1 MPRPERAER
10 RWDLGD
16 VFGVRVEPFLPEP
29 LPRVFALPDADDPE
43 ALVRRSRGMQDQ
55 PLGRRALQGGR
66 EPLVV
71 LPARSD
77 VLHERVRHDREADGR
92 RFSSGIATPPGRA
105 RTSLEPAGVPVR
117 SSVVQTASPVS
128 AEVRVL
134 GPVEVVGDD
143 GLVVLAGKQRRLL
156 AALVVADGRAC
167 GVDELVDAVWGERA
181 PASAA
186 KLVQVYVSQLRK
198 SLPAAAR
205 IVTRTGA
212 YELELERDLLDA
224 HRFERL
230 VGEGKSLRAAG
241 NPALAASLI
250 DQALRLWRGRA
261 YGELAYEVLAQA
273 EAERLEELRLVA
285 LEERIDAQLA
295 LGRHDE
301 TLGEILAL
309 AADNPLRERLH
320 AQAMLALYR
329 AGRQSDALEHYNA
342 FRHALR
348 DELGLEPGPALRTL
362 QQQILRHDAGLDDT
376 DSLGAAHE
384 ALPAPVSLLVGR
396 EAELSE
402 LADLLARRDARL
414 IVLTGAGGSG
424 KTRLAL
430 EAARH
435 AAASYANG
443 AVLVELAPLRD
454 PELVVPTIAQALGI
468 ADVPEP
474 LEALAETLRSQ
485 ELLLLL
491 DNAEHVQE
499 ATPAFVG
506 LLARAPRLTIL
517 VTSRTVL
524 HLSGEHVFPVP
535 PLELEA
541 AQALFEQRARALQ
554 PDFRVTEEDL
564 GTVRELCRRVDG
576 LPLAVELAAARVRAL
591 RPQAVLDRLTERL
604 SFLAGGPHDLPARQQ
619 TLYETLDWSYDLLP
633 DEDRGLLAGLSVFRG
648 GATLSA
654 VAEVCLAGD
663 EGRALDRVERLAD
676 ASLLLVRRPAGETRY
691 DLLEVVR
698 QYAADRLDELGA
710 GSTRER
716 HAAWCV
722 ALAERA
728 EPELSGESQASWL
741 SELEA
746 EHDNMRAAL
755 AYFAETGAYEH
766 ALRLTVLLS
775 RFWYVRGHLV
785 EARRHLEAV
794 LPSAAGQDPNLLRR
808 AQTAGASIALLQ
820 GDYTASTAFAESALD
835 SARRTGEP
843 KFVANALSNL
853 GAIVLAGGDE
863 ERAAIVLDE
872 ALALAREGGD
882 ERITALA
889 LNNLGDLAL
898 ATGDYERAGPL
909 FEESHALL
917 SSRGDTANIA
927 RSLFNL
933 GAVDLMLGANGA
945 ADARFRESLELARTA
960 DDKEDL
966 AWCLE
971 GFAAL
976 AGSDG
981 DGVRAATLLGAAEA
995 LLARIG
1001 ADHKPFERRL
1011 HESTESAARAA
1022 CDPSTFDDAT
1032 ARGASMSMGEVLDLA
1047 LEARTQ
1053 A

>member
-1 MPRPERAER
+1 MH
-10 RWDLGD
+10 
-16 VFGVRVEPFLPEP
+16 RVARVGQTP
-29 LPRVFALPDADDPE
+29 PRV
-43 ALVRRSRGMQDQ
+43 
-55 PLGRRALQGGR
+55 
-66 EPLVV
+66 
-71 LPARSD
+71 
-77 VLHERVRHDREADGR
+77 
-92 RFSSGIATPPGRA
+92 T
-105 RTSLEPAGVPVR
+105 
-117 SSVVQTASPVS
+117 TA
-128 AEVRVL
+128 AIRVL
-134 GPVEVVGDD
+134 GPVEVVGGD
-143 GLVVLAGKQRRLL
+143 GPVALAAKPRALL
-156 AALVVADGRAC
+156 AALLVADGGSRT
-167 GVDELVDAVWGERA
+167 VDELVEALWGSGS
-181 PASAA
+181 PPSAR
-186 KLVQVYVSQLRK
+186 KLVQVYVSQLRR
-198 SLPAAAR
+198 SLPAQAR
-205 IVTRTGA
+205 IVTGGGSYA
-212 YELELERDLLDA
+212 LEAPPELVDA
-224 HRFERL
+224 MAFQRL
-230 VGEGKSLRAAG
+230 VEESAAARRDG
-241 NPALAASLI
+241 NPALALSLAA
-250 DQALRLWRGRA
+250 QAARLWRGGA
-261 YGELAYEVLAQA
+261 YSDLAYLDFLQPEI
-273 EAERLEELRLVA
+273 ERLEELRLVA
-285 LEERIDAQLA
+285 LEERLDALVE
-295 LGRHDE
+295 LGRHADALAE
-301 TLGEILAL
+301 TLRLASE
-309 AADNPLRERLH
+309 NPLRERLQR
-320 AQAMLALYR
+320 QAMLTLYR
-329 AGRQSDALEHYNA
+329 SGRQSEALEHFA
-342 FRHALR
+342 ALR
-348 DELGLEPGPALRTL
+348 RRLDDELGLAPSADVRELQRRIL
-362 QQQILRHDAGLDDT
+362 QQDPSLEAGPGT
-376 DSLGAAHE
+376 DSRR
-384 ALPAPVSLLVGR
+384 ALPQPPNPLIGR
-396 EAELSE
+396 EQELGD
-402 LADLLARRDARL
+402 LAALLERRDARL

-435 AAASYANG
+435 AATSYANG

-454 PELVVPTIAQALGI
+454 PELVVPTIAQAVGI

-491 DNAEHVQE
+491 DNAEHVQA

-554 PDFRVTEEDL
+554 PDFTVTEDEL
-564 GTVRELCRRVDG
+564 ATVRELCRRVDG

-654 VAEVCLAGD
+654 VAEVCLGGD

-698 QYAADRLDELGA
+698 QYAADRLEELG
-710 GSTRER
+710 GDSTRKR

-755 AYFAETGAYEH
+755 AFFAETGAYDD

-794 LPSAAGQDPNLLRR
+794 LPSATGQDPNLLRR

-853 GAIVLAGGDE
+853 GAIVLAAGDE

-872 ALALAREGGD
+872 ALERAREGGD
-882 ERITALA
+882 ERITALV

-917 SSRGDTANIA
+917 RSRGDTANIA

-933 GAVDLMLGANGA
+933 GAVDLMLGENGA

-976 AGSDG
+976 AGREG
-981 DGVRAATLLGAAEA
+981 DGVRAATLLGAAGA

-1011 HESTESAARAA
+1011 HQSTESAARAT
-1022 CDPSTFDDAT
+1022 CDPGAFEDAMEH
-1032 ARGASMSMGEVLDLA
+1032 GASMSIEEVLDGA
-1047 LEARTQ
+1047 VGAPR
-1053 A
+1053 AGKGSHRA

>member
-1 MPRPERAER
+1 MSMA
-10 RWDLGD
+10 
-16 VFGVRVEPFLPEP
+16 
-29 LPRVFALPDADDPE
+29 A
-43 ALVRRSRGMQDQ
+43 
-55 PLGRRALQGGR
+55 
-66 EPLVV
+66 
-71 LPARSD
+71 
-77 VLHERVRHDREADGR
+77 
-92 RFSSGIATPPGRA
+92 I
-105 RTSLEPAGVPVR
+105 
-117 SSVVQTASPVS
+117 
-128 AEVRVL
+128 RVL
-134 GPVEVVGDD
+134 GPVEVVGGD
-143 GLVVLAGKQRRLL
+143 GPIPLATKPRCLL
-156 AALVVADGRAC
+156 AALLVANGGSRTL
-167 GVDELVDAVWGERA
+167 DELVEALWGSKP
-181 PASAA
+181 PASAR
-186 KLVQVYVSQLRK
+186 KLVQVYVSQLRR
-198 SLPAAAR
+198 SLPAPIR

-212 YELELERDLLDA
+212 YALEAPPELVDA
-224 HRFERL
+224 TAFQRL
-230 VGEGKSLRAAG
+230 VEESAAARREG
-241 NPALAASLI
+241 NHALALSLVTQASN
-250 DQALRLWRGRA
+250 LWRGSA
-261 YGELAYEVLAQA
+261 YANLAYVDFLQPEI
-273 EAERLEELRLVA
+273 ERLEELRLVA
-285 LEERIDAQLA
+285 LEEGLDACLE
-295 LGRHDE
+295 LGRHAD
-301 TLGEILAL
+301 AL
-309 AADNPLRERLH
+309 ADILRLAAESPLRERLQR
-320 AQAMLALYR
+320 QAMLALYR
-329 AGRQSDALEHYNA
+329 SGRQSEALEHYA
-342 FRHALR
+342 GLR
-348 DELGLEPGPALRTL
+348 LRLDEELGLEPSADARELQRRILQQDPSLEIGSAASFSRTL
-362 QQQILRHDAGLDDT
+362 PESPNPLI
-376 DSLGAAHE
+376 
-384 ALPAPVSLLVGR
+384 GR
-396 EAELSE
+396 EQELE
-402 LADLLARRDARL
+402 VLAALLERRDARL

-430 EAARH
+430 EAARR

-454 PELVVPTIAQALGI
+454 PELVAPTIAQAVGI
-468 ADVPEP
+468 ADVPQP
-474 LEALAETLRSQ
+474 LEALADALRSQ

-491 DNAEHVQE
+491 DNAEHVHE
-499 ATPAFVG
+499 ATPALVG

-535 PLELEA
+535 PLEIGA
-541 AQALFEQRARALQ
+541 AQVLFEQRVRALQ
-554 PDFRVTEEDL
+554 PEFTVTEEDL
-564 GTVRELCRRVDG
+564 ETVRELCRRVDG

-591 RPQAVLDRLTERL
+591 RPQDVLDRLTERL

-633 DEDRGLLAGLSVFRG
+633 EAERGLLAGLSVFRG
-648 GATLSA
+648 GASLAA

-663 EGRALDRVERLAD
+663 EGRALERIERLAD
-676 ASLLLVRRPAGETRY
+676 ASLLLVRRPTGETRY

-710 GSTRER
+710 DSTRSR
-716 HAAWCV
+716 HAAWCM

-755 AYFAETGAYEH
+755 AYFAETGGHQH

-775 RFWYVRGHLV
+775 RFWYVRGHLA
-785 EARRHLEAV
+785 EARRRLEAV
-794 LPSAAGQDPNLLRR
+794 LPTAVGQDPNLLRR

-820 GDYTASTAFAESALD
+820 GDYVASTGFAEGALD

-863 ERAAIVLDE
+863 GRAAVVLDE
-872 ALALAREGGD
+872 ALELAREVGD

-898 ATGDYERAGPL
+898 STGDYRRAGPL

-917 SSRGDTANIA
+917 RSRGDTANIA

-933 GAVDLMLGANGA
+933 GAVDLMLGANRGA
-945 ADARFRESLELARTA
+945 EARFRESLELARAA

-976 AGSDG
+976 AASNGEG
-981 DGVRAATLLGAAEA
+981 ERAATLLGAAGA

-1001 ADHKPFERRL
+1001 ADYKPFERRL

-1022 CDPSTFDDAT
+1022 CDPGAFAT
-1032 ARGASMSMGEVLDLA
+1032 AIEQGASLSMDEALDA
-1047 LEARTQ
+1047 AVDARSD

>member
-1 MPRPERAER
+1 M
-10 RWDLGD
+10 
-16 VFGVRVEPFLPEP
+16 
-29 LPRVFALPDADDPE
+29 
-43 ALVRRSRGMQDQ
+43 
-55 PLGRRALQGGR
+55 
-66 EPLVV
+66 
-71 LPARSD
+71 
-77 VLHERVRHDREADGR
+77 
-92 RFSSGIATPPGRA
+92 
-105 RTSLEPAGVPVR
+105 
-117 SSVVQTASPVS
+117 TA
-128 AEVRVL
+128 AIRVL
-134 GPVEVVGDD
+134 GPVEVVGGD
-143 GLVVLAGKQRRLL
+143 GAVALAAKPRALL
-156 AALVVADGRAC
+156 AALLVADGGSRT
-167 GVDELVDAVWGERA
+167 VDELVEALWGSGA
-181 PASAA
+181 PPSAR
-186 KLVQVYVSQLRK
+186 KLVQVYVSHLRR
-198 SLPAAAR
+198 SLPAEAR
-205 IVTRTGA
+205 IVTGRGGYA
-212 YELELERDLLDA
+212 LEAPPELVDAVVFQQLVEESAAARRD
-224 HRFERL
+224 
-230 VGEGKSLRAAG
+230 G
-241 NPALAASLI
+241 NHALALSLAA
-250 DQALRLWRGRA
+250 QAARLWRGSA
-261 YGELAYEVLAQA
+261 YSDLAYLDFLQPEID
-273 EAERLEELRLVA
+273 RLEELRLVA
-285 LEERIDAQLA
+285 LEERLDALVE
-295 LGRHDE
+295 LGRHADALAE
-301 TLGEILAL
+301 TLRL
-309 AADNPLRERLH
+309 AAENPLRERLQR
-320 AQAMLALYR
+320 QAMLTLYR
-329 AGRQSDALEHYNA
+329 CGRQSEALEHFA
-342 FRHALR
+342 ALR
-348 DELGLEPGPALRTL
+348 RRLDDELGLAPSAGVRELQRRILQQDPSLEAEPG
-362 QQQILRHDAGLDDT
+362 T
-376 DSLGAAHE
+376 DPRR
-384 ALPAPVSLLVGR
+384 ALPQPPNPLIGR
-396 EAELSE
+396 EQE
-402 LADLLARRDARL
+402 LADLAALLERRDARL

-435 AAASYANG
+435 AATSYANG

-454 PELVVPTIAQALGI
+454 PELVVPTIAQAVGI

-474 LEALAETLRSQ
+474 LEALAESLRSQ

-499 ATPAFVG
+499 ATPAFVR

-633 DEDRGLLAGLSVFRG
+633 EEDRGLLAEFSVFRG

-663 EGRALDRVERLAD
+663 EGHALDRVERLVD
-676 ASLLLVRRPAGETRY
+676 ASLLLVRRTAGETRY

-710 GSTRER
+710 DSTRKR

-722 ALAERA
+722 GLAERA

-741 SELEA
+741 SELET

-755 AYFAETGAYEH
+755 AYFAETGASER

-820 GDYTASTAFAESALD
+820 GDYTASTAFAEAALD

-863 ERAAIVLDE
+863 KRAAIVLDE
-872 ALALAREGGD
+872 ALERAREGGD

-898 ATGDYERAGPL
+898 STGDYERAGPL

-917 SSRGDTANIA
+917 RSRGDTANIA

-933 GAVDLMLGANGA
+933 GAVDLMLGANDA

-966 AWCLE
+966 AWCVE

-976 AGSDG
+976 AASEG
-981 DGVRAATLLGAAEA
+981 DGVRAATLLGAAGA

-1001 ADHKPFERRL
+1001 ADYKPFERRL
-1011 HESTESAARAA
+1011 HKSTEAAARAA
-1022 CDPSTFDDAT
+1022 CDPGAFDDAT
-1032 ARGASMSMGEVLDLA
+1032 ERGASLSMDEVLDTA
-1047 LEARTQ
+1047 VDARGRGSMSVSNP
-1053 A
+1053 

>member
-1 MPRPERAER
+1 MSAAE
-10 RWDLGD
+10 L
-16 VFGVRVEPFLPEP
+16 
-29 LPRVFALPDADDPE
+29 
-43 ALVRRSRGMQDQ
+43 
-55 PLGRRALQGGR
+55 
-66 EPLVV
+66 
-71 LPARSD
+71 
-77 VLHERVRHDREADGR
+77 
-92 RFSSGIATPPGRA
+92 
-105 RTSLEPAGVPVR
+105 
-117 SSVVQTASPVS
+117 
-128 AEVRVL
+128 RVL

-143 GLVVLAGKQRRLL
+143 GPVALAGKQRRLL

-167 GVDELVDAVWGERA
+167 GVDALVDAVWGDRA

-198 SLPAAAR
+198 ALPAAAR
-205 IVTRTGA
+205 VVTRAGA
-212 YELELERDLLDA
+212 YALELERDLLDA

-230 VGEGKSLRAAG
+230 VAEGKSLRAAG

-261 YGELAYEVLAQA
+261 YGDLAYEELARA
-273 EAERLEELRLVA
+273 EADRLEELRLVA
-285 LEERIDAQLA
+285 LEERTDAQLA
-295 LGRHDE
+295 LGKHDE
-301 TLGEILAL
+301 TLGEILGL

-329 AGRQSDALEHYNA
+329 CGRQADALAHYNA
-342 FRHALR
+342 FRQTLR
-348 DELGLEPGPALRTL
+348 NELGLEPGPALRAL
-362 QQQILRHDAGLDDT
+362 QQQILRQDAGLDDADPFT
-376 DSLGAAHE
+376 PGHG
-384 ALPAPVSLLVGR
+384 ALPAPISPLVGR
-396 EAELSE
+396 DTELAE

-430 EAARH
+430 EAARD
-435 AAASYANG
+435 AATSYANG
-443 AVLVELAPLRD
+443 VMLVELAPLRD
-454 PELVVPTIAQALGI
+454 PELVVPTIAHAVGI
-468 ADVPEP
+468 ADVPQP
-474 LEALAETLRSQ
+474 LEALAEALRSQ

-491 DNAEHVQE
+491 DNAEHVQD
-499 ATPAFVG
+499 ATPALVG
-506 LLARAPRLTIL
+506 LLAQAPRLTIL

-535 PLELEA
+535 PLEIGA
-541 AQALFEQRARALQ
+541 ALALFEQRARALQ
-554 PDFRVTEEDL
+554 PDFTVTEDDL
-564 GTVRELCRRVDG
+564 ETVRELCRRVDC

-604 SFLAGGPHDLPARQQ
+604 SFLTGGPHDLPARQQ

-633 DEDRGLLAGLSVFRG
+633 DEERGLLAGLSVFRG

-710 GSTRER
+710 DSTRSR

-741 SELEA
+741 SELET

-755 AYFAETGAYEH
+755 AYFAETGGYEQ

-785 EARRHLEAV
+785 EARRRLEAV
-794 LPSAAGQDPNLLRR
+794 LPSAVGQDPNLLRR

-820 GDYTASTAFAESALD
+820 GDYVASTAFAESALD

-872 ALALAREGGD
+872 ALALAREVGD
-882 ERITALA
+882 ERITALV

-898 ATGDYERAGPL
+898 STGDYRRARPF

-917 SSRGDTANIA
+917 GARGDTANLA
-927 RSLFNL
+927 RSQFNR
-933 GAVDLMLGANGA
+933 GAVDLMLGDRHA
-945 ADARFRESLELARTA
+945 ARVRFREGLVLANETG
-960 DDKEDL
+960 DKEDV

-971 GFAAL
+971 GLASVAAQE
-976 AGSDG
+976 G
-981 DGVRAATLLGAAEA
+981 DGELAATLLGVSAA
-995 LLARIG
+995 LLRQMG
-1001 ADHKPFERRL
+1001 AAFKPFERQL
-1011 HESTESAARAA
+1011 HEATHARAQTLCGIGECGEA
-1022 CDPSTFDDAT
+1022 M
-1032 ARGASMSMGEVLDLA
+1032 ARGESLSLA
-1047 LEARTQ
+1047 TTLELAIGSDDP
-1053 A
+1053 

>member
-1 MPRPERAER
+1 M
-10 RWDLGD
+10 
-16 VFGVRVEPFLPEP
+16 
-29 LPRVFALPDADDPE
+29 
-43 ALVRRSRGMQDQ
+43 
-55 PLGRRALQGGR
+55 
-66 EPLVV
+66 
-71 LPARSD
+71 
-77 VLHERVRHDREADGR
+77 
-92 RFSSGIATPPGRA
+92 
-105 RTSLEPAGVPVR
+105 
-117 SSVVQTASPVS
+117 
-128 AEVRVL
+128 L

-143 GLVVLAGKQRRLL
+143 GPFALAAKPRCLL
-156 AALVVADGRAC
+156 AALLIADGGSRTL
-167 GVDELVDAVWGERA
+167 DELVEALWGSTT
-181 PASAA
+181 PASAR
-186 KLVQVYVSQLRK
+186 KLVQVYVSQLRR
-198 SLPAAAR
+198 SLPARIR
-205 IVTRTGA
+205 IVTTPGGYA
-212 YELELERDLLDA
+212 LEAPPDLVDA
-224 HRFERL
+224 VAFQRL
-230 VGEGKSLRAAG
+230 VEESAAARREGNHALGLSLATQ
-241 NPALAASLI
+241 ASS
-250 DQALRLWRGRA
+250 LWRGSA
-261 YGELAYEVLAQA
+261 YADLAYLDFLQPEI
-273 EAERLEELRLVA
+273 ERLEELRLVA
-285 LEERIDAQLA
+285 LEERLDAQLE
-295 LGRHDE
+295 LGRHADA
-301 TLGEILAL
+301 LAEILRL
-309 AADNPLRERLH
+309 AAENPLRERLQR
-320 AQAMLALYR
+320 QAMLALYR
-329 AGRQSDALEHYNA
+329 SGRQSEALELYA
-342 FRHALR
+342 ALR
-348 DELGLEPGPALRTL
+348 RRLGEELGLEPGSDVRELQRRIL
-362 QQQILRHDAGLDDT
+362 QQDP
-376 DSLGAAHE
+376 SLEVSAVSHSSRALPEPPNPLIGREHELE
-384 ALPAPVSLLVGR
+384 ALAALLGRR
-396 EAELSE
+396 EAR
-402 LADLLARRDARL
+402 LL
-414 IVLTGAGGSG
+414 VLTGAGGSG

-430 EAARH
+430 EAARR

-443 AVLVELAPLRD
+443 VVLVELAPLRD
-454 PELVVPTIAQALGI
+454 PELVVPTIAQAVGI
-468 ADVPEP
+468 ADVPQP
-474 LEALAETLRSQ
+474 LEALAEALRSQ

-506 LLARAPRLTIL
+506 LLARAPRLTVL

-524 HLSGEHVFPVP
+524 HLSGEHVFPVA
-535 PLELEA
+535 PLEIEA

-619 TLYETLDWSYDLLP
+619 TLYETLDWSYELLP
-633 DEDRGLLAGLSVFRG
+633 DDERGLLAGLSVFRG
-648 GATLSA
+648 GATLPA

-663 EGRALDRVERLAD
+663 EARALDLIERLAD
-676 ASLLLVRRPAGETRY
+676 ASLLLVRRPDGETRY

-698 QYAADRLDELGA
+698 QYAAGRQDERGA
-710 GSTRER
+710 GSTRDR

-722 ALAERA
+722 ARAERA
-728 EPELSGESQASWL
+728 EPELSGENQSSWL
-741 SELEA
+741 SVLET

-755 AYFAETGAYEH
+755 AHFADAGEHEH

-785 EARRHLEAV
+785 EARRRLEAV
-794 LPSAAGQDPNLLRR
+794 LPSAVGQDPNLLRR

-820 GDYTASTAFAESALD
+820 GDYTASTAFAEGALD
-835 SARRTGEP
+835 SARRTDEP

-863 ERAAIVLDE
+863 ERAAIVLTE
-872 ALALAREGGD
+872 ALALAREVGD

-898 ATGDYERAGPL
+898 STGEYERAGPL

-917 SSRGDTANIA
+917 RSRGDTANIA

-945 ADARFRESLELARTA
+945 ADTRFRESLELARTA

-976 AGSDG
+976 AASDG
-981 DGVRAATLLGAAEA
+981 DGVRAATLLGAAGA

-1011 HESTESAARAA
+1011 HESTESATRAA
-1022 CDPSTFDDAT
+1022 CDPRAFEDAMSQ
-1032 ARGASMSMGEVLDLA
+1032 GASMSMDEIVDSAVGA
-1047 LEARTQ
+1047 PHAGKSSHR

>member
-1 MPRPERAER
+1 VP
-10 RWDLGD
+10 
-16 VFGVRVEPFLPEP
+16 
-29 LPRVFALPDADDPE
+29 
-43 ALVRRSRGMQDQ
+43 
-55 PLGRRALQGGR
+55 
-66 EPLVV
+66 
-71 LPARSD
+71 
-77 VLHERVRHDREADGR
+77 
-92 RFSSGIATPPGRA
+92 
-105 RTSLEPAGVPVR
+105 PVR
-117 SSVVQTASPVS
+117 TVGQTPVNVT
-128 AEVRVL
+128 APAIRVL

-143 GLVVLAGKQRRLL
+143 GPFPLAAKPRCLL
-156 AALVVADGRAC
+156 AALLVADGGSCTLDELVEALWGAEPPASARKLVQAYVSQLRRALPARARIVTRA
-167 GVDELVDAVWGERA
+167 GSYALEVAPELVDAV
-181 PASAA
+181 
-186 KLVQVYVSQLRK
+186 
-198 SLPAAAR
+198 
-205 IVTRTGA
+205 T
-212 YELELERDLLDA
+212 
-224 HRFERL
+224 FERL
-230 VGEGKSLRAAG
+230 VEESAAACREGNHALGVS
-241 NPALAASLI
+241 LAARASS
-250 DQALRLWRGRA
+250 LWRGSA
-261 YGELAYEVLAQA
+261 YADLAYLDVLQS
-273 EAERLEELRLVA
+273 EIERLEELRLVA
-285 LEERIDAQLA
+285 LEERLDAQLE
-295 LGRHDE
+295 LGRHADA
-301 TLGEILAL
+301 LAEILRL
-309 AADNPLRERLH
+309 AAESPLRERLQR
-320 AQAMLALYR
+320 QAMLALYR
-329 AGRQSDALEHYNA
+329 SGRQSEALEQYA
-342 FRHALR
+342 ALR
-348 DELGLEPGPALRTL
+348 RRLDEELGLEPGAGVRELQRRIL
-362 QQQILRHDAGLDDT
+362 QQDPSLDIGPGT
-376 DSLGAAHE
+376 HTSRRLPEPPNPLIGRKHELE
-384 ALPAPVSLLVGR
+384 ALAALLERR
-396 EAELSE
+396 EA
-402 LADLLARRDARL
+402 RL
-414 IVLTGAGGSG
+414 VVLTGAGGSG

-443 AVLVELAPLRD
+443 VVLVELAPLRD
-454 PELVVPTIAQALGI
+454 PELVVPTIAQAVGV
-468 ADVPEP
+468 ADVPQP
-474 LEALAETLRSQ
+474 LEALAEALRSQ

-491 DNAEHVQE
+491 DNAEHVQP

-524 HLSGEHVFPVP
+524 HLSGEHVFPVS
-535 PLELEA
+535 PLEIEA

-554 PDFRVTEEDL
+554 PDFTVTDDDL
-564 GTVRELCRRVDG
+564 ASVRELCRRVDC

-591 RPQAVLDRLTERL
+591 RPRAVLDRLTERL

-633 DEDRGLLAGLSVFRG
+633 EEERGLLAGLSVFRG
-648 GATLSA
+648 GATLPA

-663 EGRALDRVERLAD
+663 EARALDRVERLAD

-710 GSTRER
+710 DSTRSR
-716 HAAWCV
+716 HAAWCL

-741 SELEA
+741 SELET

-755 AYFAETGAYEH
+755 AYFAETGGHEQ

-775 RFWYVRGHLV
+775 RFWYVRGHLA
-785 EARRHLEAV
+785 EARRRLEAV
-794 LPSAAGQDPNLLRR
+794 LPSAVDQDPSLLRR

-835 SARRTGEP
+835 SARRMGEP

-863 ERAAIVLDE
+863 ERAASVLQE
-872 ALALAREGGD
+872 ALERARDVGD

-898 ATGDYERAGPL
+898 STGDYERAGPL

-917 SSRGDTANIA
+917 RSRGDTANIA

-933 GAVDLMLGANGA
+933 GAVDLMLGASGA
-945 ADARFRESLELARTA
+945 ADTRFRESLELARAA

-976 AGSDG
+976 AASDG
-981 DGVRAATLLGAAEA
+981 DGERAATLLGAAGA

-1011 HESTESAARAA
+1011 HEATEAAARTA
-1022 CDPSTFDDAT
+1022 CDPGAFAQAIDH
-1032 ARGASMSMGEVLDLA
+1032 GASLTMAEVLDLA
-1047 LEARTQ
+1047 LEARSR

>member
-1 MPRPERAER
+1 M
-10 RWDLGD
+10 
-16 VFGVRVEPFLPEP
+16 
-29 LPRVFALPDADDPE
+29 
-43 ALVRRSRGMQDQ
+43 
-55 PLGRRALQGGR
+55 
-66 EPLVV
+66 
-71 LPARSD
+71 
-77 VLHERVRHDREADGR
+77 
-92 RFSSGIATPPGRA
+92 
-105 RTSLEPAGVPVR
+105 
-117 SSVVQTASPVS
+117 
-128 AEVRVL
+128 L

-143 GLVVLAGKQRRLL
+143 GPVTLATKHRCLL
-156 AALVVADGRAC
+156 AALLVADGRSC
-167 GVDELVDAVWGERA
+167 SVDELVDALW
-181 PASAA
+181 ASDPPVSAR
-186 KLVQVYVSQLRK
+186 KLVQVYVSQLRR
-198 SLPAAAR
+198 SLPAAVR
-205 IVTRTGA
+205 IVTRQGSYA
-212 YELELERDLLDA
+212 LDVAPELVDA
-224 HRFERL
+224 ARFERL
-230 VGEGKSLRAAG
+230 VAESAAARRDG
-241 NPALAASLI
+241 NHALAQSLAE
-250 DQALRLWRGRA
+250 QGSRLWVGRA
-261 YGELAYEVLAQA
+261 FGDLGYEGFLQSEV
-273 EAERLEELRLVA
+273 ERLEELRLVA

-295 LGRHDE
+295 LDRHE
-301 TLGEILAL
+301 QALGEILAL

-320 AQAMLALYR
+320 AQTMLALYR
-329 AGRQSDALEHYNA
+329 AGRQSEALDHYNT
-342 FRHALR
+342 FRLALR
-348 DELGLEPGPALRTL
+348 DELGLEPGPALRML
-362 QQQILRHDAGLDDT
+362 QQQILQHDAGLDEPDG
-376 DSLGAAHE
+376 LGAARE
-384 ALPAPVSLLVGR
+384 ALPAPISPLVGR
-396 EAELSE
+396 ESELAE
-402 LADLLARRDARL
+402 LADLLARRDVRL

-435 AAASYANG
+435 AAASFANG
-443 AVLVELAPLRD
+443 VVLVELAPLRD
-454 PELVVPTIAQALGI
+454 PELVVPTIAQAVGI
-468 ADVPEP
+468 ADVPQP
-474 LEALAETLRSQ
+474 LEALAEALRSQ

-499 ATPAFVG
+499 ATPALVG

-517 VTSRTVL
+517 LTSRTVL
-524 HLSGEHVFPVP
+524 HLSGEHVFPVS
-535 PLELEA
+535 PLEIEA
-541 AQALFEQRARALQ
+541 AQVLFEQRARALQ
-554 PDFRVTEEDL
+554 PDFVVTEEDRE
-564 GTVRELCRRVDG
+564 TVRELCRRVDG

-633 DEDRGLLAGLSVFRG
+633 EEDRGLLAGLSVFRG

-663 EGRALDRVERLAD
+663 EGRTLDRIERLAD

-710 GSTRER
+710 ETTRNR
-716 HAAWCV
+716 HAAWYV

-755 AYFAETGAYEH
+755 AYFEETGAYEH
-766 ALRLTVLLS
+766 ALGLTVLLS

-794 LPSAAGQDPNLLRR
+794 LPSAVGQDPNLLRR

-820 GDYTASTAFAESALD
+820 GDYAASTAFAESALD
-835 SARRTGEP
+835 SARRTDEP

-863 ERAAIVLDE
+863 ERAAIVLTE
-872 ALALAREGGD
+872 ALALAREVGD

-909 FEESHALL
+909 LEESHALL
-917 SSRGDTANIA
+917 RSRGDTANIA

-933 GAVDLMLGANGA
+933 GAVDLMLGAGETA
-945 ADARFRESLELARTA
+945 AIRFRESLELARTA

-976 AGSDG
+976 ATNDG
-981 DGVRAATLLGAAEA
+981 DGVRAATLLGAADA

-1011 HESTESAARAA
+1011 HESTESAARAVCA
-1022 CDPSTFDDAT
+1022 PGVFEDAT
-1032 ARGASMSMGEVLDLA
+1032 ARGASMPMTDVLDLA
-1047 LEARTQ
+1047 LEPRSDA
-1053 A
+1053 